1 MSCRISSAVISR
13 RRCSE
18 RVTLSLV
25 LFVPSWSGC
34 RLLTPFESATD
45 VDTTPCSPQ
54 ASESTFACP
63 TSATALYDRQVTLS
77 NQADRPSSPHCSTSC
92 PSDWYNITSVMPYLR
107 PASRARA
114 NDDMKPR
121 RAASSSRNST
131 RPLTCPFASYT
142 AFRSAPTMQRASGG
156 VVSSPFRGMFRNTS
170 SLPSRRSRVLNA
182 CPDTSAA
189 KRGLA
194 SHSVCSLMLPYTPE
208 KVSLTSCF
216 NCPARWRARALAELL

>member
-18 RVTLSLV
+18 RVMLSLV

-121 RAASSSRNST
+121 RAASEQEQH
-131 RPLTCPFASYT
+131 ASLDLPVCLVHRIQERT
-142 AFRSAPTMQRASGG
+142 HDAARE
-156 VVSSPFRGMFRNTS
+156 RG
-170 SLPSRRSRVLNA
+170 
-182 CPDTSAA
+182 
-189 KRGLA
+189 RGLQ
-194 SHSVCSLMLPYTPE
+194 HLHGNVQE
-208 KVSLTSCF
+208 H
-216 NCPARWRARALAELL
+216 